1 VTSNYGSPSH
11 IAFAEVAFSGVPVV
25 LSVSD
30 FTLSDAISL
39 YPNPATDVIN
49 IRNNSNLE
57 LEGIRIYDINGRLVA
72 QHKVRDTSNSHMI
85 NVSELASGIYMLQ
98 IYSNQANT
106 IKRIIKN

>member
-1 VTSNYGSPSH
+1 SNYGSP
-11 IAFAEVAFSGVPVV
+11 AFVGFAEVAFSGTPSA
-25 LSVSD
+25 LGVSD

-39 YPNPATDVIN
+39 YPNPATDVIKIKN
-49 IRNNSNLE
+49 ISDLK

-72 QHKVRDTSNSHMI
+72 HHKVRDTSNNQSI